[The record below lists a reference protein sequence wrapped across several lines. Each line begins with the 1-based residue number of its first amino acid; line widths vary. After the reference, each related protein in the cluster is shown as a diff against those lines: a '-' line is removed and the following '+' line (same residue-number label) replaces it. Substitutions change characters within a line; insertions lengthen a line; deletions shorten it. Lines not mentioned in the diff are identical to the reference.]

1 MALNN
6 SKFMIVNFGAVGQ
19 PTANHY
25 FASPAGASSATEIRF
40 TMPVA
45 ASLREARV
53 ICRIA
58 PGGAFV
64 DTYTVRVNGVGSA
77 AAPTVTAAA
86 TTGTWSGAVAVAA
99 GDELSLQYTVTGG
112 VATRDA
118 MVTLLLLTNE

>member
-1 MALNN
+1 MALNLSN
-6 SKFMIVNFGAVGQ
+6 VIVMTFGAVGQ

-25 FASPAGASSATEIRF
+25 FATPAAASSATELRF

-45 ASLREARV
+45 CSLREARV
-53 ICRIA
+53 ICRVA

-64 DTYTVRVNGVGSA
+64 DTYTVRVIGAGSA

-86 TTGTWSGAVAVAA
+86 TTGTWSGTVAVAA
-99 GDELSLQYTVTGG
+99 DAELSLQYTVTGG

-118 MVTLLLLTNE
+118 MVTLVFLVEE